1 MEYLERA
8 WAFILDAANQ
18 VLLYVQQGFGELN
31 WTLPLLIAIW
41 FAYNL
46 GEYRKVLNAAVGA
59 TLVFMLLTILPLRR
73 GEELQLPSNLVYRD
87 FWIELFTV
95 FLAFT
100 LLILFFYTIKKT
112 VLRGGG
118 GH

>member
-1 MEYLERA
+1 MEYLERG
-8 WAFILDAANQ
+8 WAIVVDLATTL
-18 VLLYVQQGFGELN
+18 LLYVQQGFGELN

-46 GEYRKVLNAAVGA
+46 GTYRNALQSALGA

-73 GEELQLPSNLVYRD
+73 GEELRLPNNLVTQG

-100 LLILFFYTIKKT
+100 LLILFFYAIKRL
-112 VLRGGG
+112 VLRGS
-118 GH
+118 H